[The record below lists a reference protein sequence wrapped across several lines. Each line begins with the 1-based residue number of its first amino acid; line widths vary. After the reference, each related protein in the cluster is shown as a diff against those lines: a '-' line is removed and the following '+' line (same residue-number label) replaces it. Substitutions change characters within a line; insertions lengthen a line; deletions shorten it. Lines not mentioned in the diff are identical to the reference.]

1 MISYQNLLENSNRT
15 FFLAYS
21 METIRLI
28 QLTAN
33 PDVKIFYLEGKECT
47 TETKLFKEFAT
58 KMSFPDYFGCNWQA
72 LDECINDLDWI
83 KENEYLL
90 IVNNAHYILNSPFII
105 LKEQL
110 FSSFIELLENAKL
123 EWENGRNFD
132 DFPTLPTHFNIV
144 FVTRESEGKFL
155 LKLKKVTSFR
165 IVELQSI

>member
-1 MISYQNLLENSNRT
+1 MERIRMIQN
-15 FFLAYS
+15 
-21 METIRLI
+21 
-28 QLTAN
+28 TAN
-33 PDVKIFYLEGKECT
+33 LNVKIFYLAGKECT
-47 TETKLFKEFAT
+47 TETKLLKEFAR

-90 IVNNAHYILNSPFII
+90 IVNNAHYILNSPFVI

-144 FVTRESEGKFL
+144 FVTRESEEKFL

-165 IVELQSI
+165 IVEI